1 VHENVFAPV
10 VGGDVARAFR
20 LVEPLDLP
28 LRWVVAGVELMVVV
42 VVAVFER
49 VGFVRLFVGVLEWM
63 T

>member
-1 VHENVFAPV
+1 
-10 VGGDVARAFR
+10 
-20 LVEPLDLP
+20 
-28 LRWVVAGVELMVVV
+28 VVAGVELMVVV